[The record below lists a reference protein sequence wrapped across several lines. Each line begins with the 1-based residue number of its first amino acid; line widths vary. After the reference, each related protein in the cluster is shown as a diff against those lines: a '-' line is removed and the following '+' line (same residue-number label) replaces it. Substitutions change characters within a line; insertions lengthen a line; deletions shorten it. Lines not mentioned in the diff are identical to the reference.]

1 MLVGHGDFQT
11 SSLCGQLDRPI
22 YYPSSRRLGTY
33 IRWSA
38 DRGPVSFEDAVNQA
52 RTLRVGSGRPVVLV
66 ASSALPPGGGD
77 VKLLG
82 ALTNSVV
89 DDERYYVY
97 LLPANP

>member
-1 MLVGHGDFQT
+1 M
-11 SSLCGQLDRPI
+11 
-22 YYPSSRRLGTY
+22 
-33 IRWSA
+33 
-38 DRGPVSFEDAVNQA
+38 
-52 RTLRVGSGRPVVLV
+52 VLV